1 MCFLC
6 ALSVSETQ
14 TPILKISL
22 GLHPYTPPS
31 NSCIAC
37 FRDIFECNCATFM
50 CFKNIID
57 PNPYFENLRRLHLRE
72 PLSNSN
78 ITCSTN
84 IIESKCATFM
94 CFLCAL
100 RIYKTRVP
108 ITTIREILALEVYCR
123 SGHQLLFEISLSAIG
138 LHLCAFRVFQEIQ
151 DPNRCFQNFP
161 RSHPPQRL
169 PSGWSIF
176 YLCDIFECNCA
187 TFIFFLCHFFS
198 GFCCIAKYRNSN
210 RITLLVGNV
219 RSIHT
224 TLALVPSFCFS
235 VYTPPNYKPYFFVWL
250 TSDYNKQLHKLAIA

>member
-84 IIESKCATFM
+84 IIESKCVTFM

-108 ITTIREILALEVYCR
+108 ITPIREILALEVYCL
-123 SGHQLLFEISLSAIG
+123 SGHQLFFEISLSAIG
-138 LHLCAFRVFQEIQ
+138 LHLCAFHVFQEY
-151 DPNRCFQNFP
+151 PRPKPLFSKFP
-161 RSHPPQRL
+161 QIPPTTKATLWLEYLLSLWYLWMQLCNIYFLFMSFFFRL
-169 PSGWSIF
+169 
-176 YLCDIFECNCA
+176 L
-187 TFIFFLCHFFS
+187 L
-198 GFCCIAKYRNSN
+198 YRE
-210 RITLLVGNV
+210 I
-219 RSIHT
+219 
-224 TLALVPSFCFS
+224 PKF
-235 VYTPPNYKPYFFVWL
+235 
-250 TSDYNKQLHKLAIA
+250 